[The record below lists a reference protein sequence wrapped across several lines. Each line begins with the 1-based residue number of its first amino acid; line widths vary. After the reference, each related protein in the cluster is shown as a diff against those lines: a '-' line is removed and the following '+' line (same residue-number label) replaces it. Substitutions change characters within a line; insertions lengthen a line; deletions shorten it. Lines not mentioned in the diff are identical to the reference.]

1 MRRYS
6 GLYQAFMIISVIL
19 VFCATFAP
27 ASTGAP
33 YQLDEVAGSLTV
45 TGEGHAPAGVQSPAQ
60 ARLMAERAAIVD
72 AYGTA
77 ARLLSEALPKAAS
90 SQAEYSVFLRG
101 GRISRSDVEA
111 DGSVKVVLEVPL
123 SPELAGEVRE
133 VLRRHDAVASQEGE
147 AMGIRHEESVAR
159 RRVHGPRVI
168 TRREWI
174 DRYQAGTWVPY
185 KR

>member
-45 TGEGHAPAGVQSPAQ
+45 TGEGHPPVGMQSPAQ

-77 ARLLSEALPKAAS
+77 AHLLSEALPKAPS
-90 SQAEYSVFLRG
+90 GRAEYSVFLRG
-101 GRISRSDVEA
+101 GRISRSDVA
-111 DGSVKVVLEVPL
+111 PDGSVKVELEIPL
-123 SPELAGEVRE
+123 GLELVAGVKE
-133 VLRRHDAVASQEGE
+133 VLLRRDAVASPEGE
-147 AMGIRHEESVAR
+147 AMGISHEESVAR